1 MEIHT
6 SVVSQVVAAG
16 FADLAQAAE
25 LLPGTEV
32 TAGRSRLKVHG
43 SLGAGLA
50 GAVRFDGTLRT
61 SALAPALKVEVV
73 VSPWSAG
80 RSEVA
85 IHPVTGLGQLDSLRT
100 KRFVKTALSVLPAL
114 IDRLSAEARVETPTN
129 LELAA

>member
-6 SVVSQVVAAG
+6 SVVSQVVAVG
-16 FADLAQAAE
+16 FADLAQAAD
-25 LLPGTEV
+25 LLPGSEV
-32 TAGRSRLKVHG
+32 TQGRTRLKVG
-43 SLGAGLA
+43 KSAGPGLA
-50 GAVRFDGTLRT
+50 GAVRFDATIRT
-61 SALAPALKVEVV
+61 SPVVPALRVEVV

-100 KRFVKTALSVLPAL
+100 KRFVRAALSVLPGL
-114 IDRLSAEARVETPTN
+114 IDRLIAGVPVETPST